1 MASPTKIHPATL
13 ITNIKTSNPIQLN
26 KDGSNFHTWVTLFKL
41 HCRAHLVE
49 SHILPDDSSKVLVPK
64 DSDWQRL
71 DDIVRTWIYGS
82 INPSLLQTIVHPD
95 DCAFD
100 AWTRLE
106 NNFQNNKTS
115 RILHLESQFNDISL
129 STFSNVKSYCNEIES
144 IATSLNNLGTSI
156 TDNRL
161 ALQVLHGLTSE
172 YKTFRSLVQHMN
184 PIPSFD
190 TLRSMLELEERSNH
204 KHTSPAQHSALLAS
218 NKGTFS
224 ENSTPFIN
232 RGPSH
237 HRGGHRH
244 PRRGGRTHR
253 GSHHGSTNGYGR
265 WQQPHTRPTASHS
278 FRPNIHYSGPSP
290 SPSSSY
296 YGRPSWAGHT
306 WA

>member
-1 MASPTKIHPATL
+1 MKMA
-13 ITNIKTSNPIQLN
+13 PIFIL
-26 KDGSNFHTWVTLFKL
+26 GSLHFKL
-41 HCRAHLVE
+41 HCRAHLVD
-49 SHILPDDSSKVLVPK
+49 SHILPNDSSKALVSK
-64 DSDWQRL
+64 DSEWQRL
-71 DDIVRTWIYGS
+71 DDIVRTWIYGFIS
-82 INPSLLQTIVHPD
+82 PSLLQSIVSPD

-100 AWTRLE
+100 AWNRLE

-115 RILHLESQFNDISL
+115 WILHLESHFNDISL
-129 STFSNVKSYCNEIES
+129 SPFSNVKFYCNELET

-204 KHTSPAQHSALLAS
+204 KHTSPAQDSALLAS

-224 ENSTPFIN
+224 ENSAPFIN

-244 PRRGGRTHR
+244 SRRGGRTQC
-253 GSHHGSTNGYGR
+253 GSHHGSTSGYGR
-265 WQQPHTRPTASHS
+265 
-278 FRPNIHYSGPSP
+278 
-290 SPSSSY
+290 
-296 YGRPSWAGHT
+296 
-306 WA
+306 